1 MERTLLV
8 ELVSPDANLYKGE
21 ATSVIVTTK
30 LGELG
35 IYPLHIAMVAEL
47 VPGEMRIKHGDNV
60 ADMEVFSIYG
70 GYMSVAE
77 DHMLVLADN
86 AVDVTKA
93 DFKKIE
99 ADIEG
104 TRARLGELPEDAV
117 DERLAVEHEIAWL
130 ENCLVVAKRYHN

>member
-35 IYPLHIAMVAEL
+35 IYPLHISMVAEL
-47 VPGEMRIKHGDNV
+47 APGEMRIKHGDNV
-60 ADMEVFSIYG
+60 ADMDIFSIYG

-86 AVDVTKA
+86 AIDVTKA
-93 DFKKIE
+93 DSNKIE
-99 ADIEG
+99 ADIES
-104 TRARLGELPEDAV
+104 AALRLAELPEDAV
-117 DERLAVEHEIAWL
+117 DERLAVEHEIDWL
-130 ENCLVVAKRYHN
+130 KNCLTVAKRYQN